1 MDSAIGFMQGDC
13 LSAMDTL
20 TGPFDALVT
29 DPPFGLG
36 KNYAGKREEASE
48 PEAYWEWLR
57 PRYEK
62 ALSLVKPGGFV
73 AVWQSQPYM
82 RYFWDWFGS
91 QIHVYCAAKN
101 FVQLRKKIPINFG
114 YDPVVMFYKAGAE
127 PLRPI
132 PAKRNLDFFVANTA
146 AMVSNPNRIERRH
159 PYPRPIDQVEQ
170 IIANFVVEGG
180 LVLDPFAGS
189 GTTLVAC
196 RRHKRSAM
204 GIDSEPEYVALME
217 ERMEAE
223 PLPA

>member
-1 MDSAIGFMQGDC
+1 MKVLHGDC
-13 LSAMDTL
+13 IDVMNGLEAS
-20 TGPFDALVT
+20 FDALVM

-36 KNYAGKREEASE
+36 KRYASSIEVANT
-48 PEAYWEWLR
+48 PDQYWEWLR

-82 RYFWDWFGS
+82 RYFWDWFGPH
-91 QIHVYCAAKN
+91 IHVYCAAKN

-114 YDPVVMFYKAGAE
+114 YDPVVMFYKEGAE
-127 PLRPI
+127 PLRPV

-170 IIANFVVEGG
+170 IISNFVVPGG
-180 LVLDPFAGS
+180 TVLDPFAGS

-196 RRHKRSAM
+196 HRNGRSAV
-204 GIDSEPEYVALME
+204 GIDSEAEYVALME
-217 ERMEAE
+217 ERLRAE
-223 PLPA
+223 SAPTTG